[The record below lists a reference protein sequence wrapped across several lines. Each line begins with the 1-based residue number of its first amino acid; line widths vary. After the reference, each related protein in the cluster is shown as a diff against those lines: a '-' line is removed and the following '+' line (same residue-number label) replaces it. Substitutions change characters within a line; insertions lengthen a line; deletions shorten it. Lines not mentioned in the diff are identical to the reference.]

1 MDIQELVRAQRTYF
15 DTGVT
20 RPYAFRLLQLKKLQQ
35 ALRDNE
41 QLLEQAMM
49 QDFRKAP
56 MEVYMCETGM
66 VLEELR
72 FHLKH
77 LKGWMRERAVPTPLA
92 QFPSKSFVSPEPY
105 GVALIISPWNYPVQL
120 CLSPLVGAISGGNCA
135 VVKPS
140 AYAPATSAA
149 IAKLIRETFDA
160 RYIAAVEG
168 GRAENSALLAQRF
181 DTIFFTGSVA
191 VGKVVMEAAAKHLTP
206 VTLELGGKS
215 PVIVDKTADLKLA
228 ARRIAFGKVLN
239 AGQTCVEPDYL
250 LIDTSVKDAFARE
263 YRAALQEFFPEVNI
277 RKLYEVEQYH
287 QKLARILDAQFAEER
302 TAIEREIAELR
313 SQWEAVNAQIRALG
327 FVGNISR
334 EFLNRHSEIKAE
346 IAALRTQNQ
355 AYLTQTELQAAKATA
370 VDVLKRS
377 IEDILR
383 EIEDILNG
391 QMKEFNDSL
400 FTTKKKPPQVHF
412 SAYNSYRFETPDNTG
427 TGSNYKGMLIYDLA
441 VLFTTALPA
450 LAHDS
455 LLFKNLGKDA
465 EDGIFQI
472 YAMVASELPDRQI
485 FIAYDKQGD
494 CRPGTRTILEAN
506 CVMRLSKGG
515 GELYGHPWD
524 TEEDG
529 NGNEL

>member
-1 MDIQELVRAQRTYF
+1 MDIQELVHAQRTYF
-15 DTGVT
+15 DTGAT

-92 QFPSKSFVSPEPY
+92 QFPAKSFVSPEPY

-140 AYAPATSAA
+140 AYAPATSRAL
-149 IAKLIRETFDA
+149 AKLLGETFDPE
-160 RYIAAVEG
+160 YIAVVEG

-239 AGQTCVEPDYL
+239 AGQTCVAPDYL
-250 LIDTSVKDAFARE
+250 MIEKSVEAPFFEE
-263 YRAALQEFFPEVNI
+263 YKKALADFFPDGDMSGMVRIINDKHFERVCN
-277 RKLYEVEQYH
+277 
-287 QKLARILDAQFAEER
+287 ILDN
-302 TAIEREIAELR
+302 
-313 SQWEAVNAQIRALG
+313 S
-327 FVGNISR
+327 GNIVIGGARDAETRFIEPAVLTEVPIDSPAMQQEIFGPVLPVLPYEKLDDCIDFIRSR
-334 EFLNRHSEIKAE
+334 PKPLALYIFSENKMNQEKVLNSCSFGGGCINDTVIHLASSHMSFGGVGESGMGSYHGKKSFDTFTHYRS
-346 IAALRTQNQ
+346 
-355 AYLTQTELQAAKATA
+355 
-370 VDVLKRS
+370 VLKQGKLDVKLRYFPYKS
-377 IEDILR
+377 GKEKITRMIL
-383 EIEDILNG
+383 
-391 QMKEFNDSL
+391 K
-400 FTTKKKPPQVHF
+400 
-412 SAYNSYRFETPDNTG
+412 
-427 TGSNYKGMLIYDLA
+427 
-441 VLFTTALPA
+441 
-450 LAHDS
+450 
-455 LLFKNLGKDA
+455 
-465 EDGIFQI
+465 
-472 YAMVASELPDRQI
+472 
-485 FIAYDKQGD
+485 
-494 CRPGTRTILEAN
+494 
-506 CVMRLSKGG
+506 
-515 GELYGHPWD
+515 
-524 TEEDG
+524 
-529 NGNEL
+529 

>member
-15 DTGVT
+15 DTGAT
-20 RPYAFRLLQLKKLQQ
+20 RPYAFRLAQLKKLQQ

-92 QFPSKSFVSPEPY
+92 QFPAKSFVSPEPY

-250 LIDTSVKDAFARE
+250 LIDASVKDAFVRE
-263 YRAALQEFFPEVNI
+263 YRAALQEFFPDGRMDEMPVIVSEKHFARVTKLLEGQNACIGGTFDENTRFVAPTLLDGVSPDSPVMQEEIFGPILPMLTFDRLQEAIDFI
-277 RKLYEVEQYH
+277 RGREKPLALY
-287 QKLARILDAQFAEER
+287 
-302 TAIEREIAELR
+302 
-313 SQWEAVNAQIRALG
+313 
-327 FVGNISR
+327 
-334 EFLNRHSEIKAE
+334 
-346 IAALRTQNQ
+346 
-355 AYLTQTELQAAKATA
+355 
-370 VDVLKRS
+370 
-377 IEDILR
+377 
-383 EIEDILNG
+383 
-391 QMKEFNDSL
+391 L
-400 FTTKKKPPQVHF
+400 FTSDRAAERQVL
-412 SAYNSYRFETPDNTG
+412 
-427 TGSNYKGMLIYDLA
+427 GS
-441 VLFTTALPA
+441 
-450 LAHDS
+450 
-455 LLFKNLGKDA
+455 
-465 EDGIFQI
+465 
-472 YAMVASELPDRQI
+472 
-485 FIAYDKQGD
+485 
-494 CRPGTRTILEAN
+494 C
-506 CVMRLSKGG
+506 
-515 GELYGHPWD
+515 
-524 TEEDG
+524 
-529 NGNEL
+529 